1 MKINSKHTLIAIG
14 LAAAFTVTAGCSSE
28 DTPEVEYHNPSM
40 FFQPADSDNS
50 VEAQMRRKFYADN
63 GSFLLFNDTLQY
75 KFLGTDINGDDQYFI
90 ELIDPSYEVGGQT
103 SSTVTYRYTYLTD
116 DSTKQAAVDYV
127 NEYIMPH
134 LNKHLK
140 PFSVFL
146 CQQISVGTYNMTQNP
161 YAVANQRCVL
171 IAMNYLMLRPRTDAQ
186 KQAYA
191 ERVLNIIINQAVVNN
206 SASFATFFSY
216 SGQYYGVNYSDAGIT
231 GTTEELRRLGFI
243 GTGGIAGAF
252 PTTNADLQAYATE
265 ATRYSQEELEAKYGE
280 YPVIM
285 NKFAALKSV
294 LTELGYVF
302 N

>member
-28 DTPEVEYHNPSM
+28 DAPEVEYHNPSM

-134 LNKHLK
+134 LNKRLR

-146 CQQISVGTYNMTQNP
+146 CQQISVGTYNMTQSP

-171 IAMNYLMLRPRTDAQ
+171 IAMNYLMIRQRTEAQ
-186 KQAYA
+186 KQTYA
-191 ERVLNIIINQAVVNN
+191 DRVLNIIVNQAAVNN
-206 SASFATFFSY
+206 SSSFTTFFSY
-216 SGQYYGVNYSDAGIT
+216 SSQYYNVTYGSVGIS
-231 GTTEELRRLGFI
+231 GTTDEVRRLGFI
-243 GTGGIAGAF
+243 STGSISGSF
-252 PTTNADLQAYATE
+252 PSANIDLQAYTTE